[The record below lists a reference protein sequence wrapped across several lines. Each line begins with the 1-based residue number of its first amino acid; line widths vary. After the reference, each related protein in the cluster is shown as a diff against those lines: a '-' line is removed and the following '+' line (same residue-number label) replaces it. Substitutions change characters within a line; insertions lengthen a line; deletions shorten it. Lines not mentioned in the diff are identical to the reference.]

1 MNAWMVHPFLFPLA
15 HSMRAPNPIV
25 VGVSTL
31 RRKHANGHRRGGK
44 TTAQAYAEIAARS
57 GALLTGAE
65 RRRSSS
71 VHANKLLLARE
82 IARGLLRNVVS
93 FIIIGKEH
101 ENNLRASVAER
112 LLCSRLYT
120 T

>member
-1 MNAWMVHPFLFPLA
+1 
-15 HSMRAPNPIV
+15 MRAPNPIA

-57 GALLTGAE
+57 GAFANRRGKAALKFGA
-65 RRRSSS
+65 RRQ
-71 VHANKLLLARE
+71 NKLLLARE

-93 FIIIGKEH
+93 VHYHWQRTREQPPGVGGREAIVLPPVYDLI
-101 ENNLRASVAER
+101 RA
-112 LLCSRLYT
+112 
-120 T
+120 